1 MASRVAIAMAE
12 LFWQTKHLTE
22 MTHDEWE
29 SICDGCAKCCVTKL
43 LDVKTEQLVFTDV
56 ACELLNANTCRCLD
70 YTNRNKRVIDCV
82 TLTPQNVDEYA
93 KFMPSTC
100 SYRLLLEGK
109 PLPAWHHLVSGDDDT
124 IHKAGKSV
132 QGRVRMKA
140 DVDENDL
147 ENYVVDWC

>member
-1 MASRVAIAMAE
+1 MAE
-12 LFWQTKHLTE
+12 PFWQTKHLTE

-43 LDVKTEQLVFTDV
+43 LDVETEQLVFTDV
-56 ACELLNANTCRCLD
+56 ACELLDGKTCRCRD
-70 YTNRNKRVIDCV
+70 YTNRLKRVADCV
-82 TLTPQNVDEYA
+82 TLTPKNVDEYG

-100 SYRLLLEGK
+100 AYRLLQEGK
-109 PLPAWHHLVSGDDDT
+109 PLPDWHHLVSGDINT
-124 IHKAGKSV
+124 IHQAGKSV
-132 QGRVRMKA
+132 QGRVRLKA